1 MNTITQSGITHF
13 EEDRTYTFELSSGR
27 LLPVRWSCA
36 PLREAQD
43 AVLIDSPARLDVLR
57 RLDDYPYLCRILDTD
72 CLDHARQRK
81 AQVCQWLS
89 EEIYVFG
96 AYKIGLKSV
105 RLAQAAG
112 LMVKG
117 FLDNDRTKQG
127 CSFEGI
133 PVFHPSELRLEN
145 AVVLIASGHHS
156 NAIHMQ
162 LKEISGIR
170 LVNMSEFLY
179 ALNAPH
185 GAGDFRD
192 FVEAPVR
199 EPFRYISTFLRM
211 DDEHSRQVFDKL
223 IGMRIHLSTALA
235 DSVKSPWGDEYFDAQ
250 FVDSLHA
257 MRFVDAGAAAGD
269 TLQRLESYF
278 GPVEQAWLFEPELPA
293 YYEALKQYAARAKVW
308 LFNMGL
314 DEVASRA
321 MYQPDLS
328 YDLTNEIESSIPAG
342 VASYIQGVP
351 LDAVVSGKVGLFKLD
366 IEGMEARALR
376 GAKEIIARDRPV
388 IAVCAYH
395 RADDYWKLIDE
406 VLSIHSDY
414 RVGIRLYAD
423 ILEDITLYF
432 Y

>member
-1 MNTITQSGITHF
+1 MNTITQSDTTRL
-13 EEDRTYTFELSSGR
+13 EEGRTYTFELSSGR
-27 LLPVRWSCA
+27 SLPVRWSCA
-36 PLREAQD
+36 PLREVQD
-43 AVLIDSPARLDVLR
+43 AVLIDRLARLDVLW
-57 RLDDYPYLCRILDTD
+57 RLDDYPYLCRLLDAD
-72 CLDHARQRK
+72 CLDHARQHK
-81 AQVCQWLS
+81 IQVRQWLS
-89 EEIYVFG
+89 EGIYVFG
-96 AYKIGLKSV
+96 AYKIGLKLA

-112 LMVKG
+112 LMVKN

-127 CSFEGI
+127 CMLEGI

-156 NAIHMQ
+156 NAIHVQ
-162 LKEISGIR
+162 LKEIPGIR

-179 ALNAPH
+179 SLDAPH
-185 GAGDFRD
+185 GAGDFID

-223 IGMRIHLSTALA
+223 IGMRINLSTALA

-269 TLQRLESYF
+269 TLQRLESLF
-278 GPVEQAWLFEPELPA
+278 GSVEQAWLFEPELPA
-293 YYEALKQYAARAKVW
+293 YYEALKHYAARAEVW

-314 DEVASRA
+314 DEVPSRA
-321 MYQPDLS
+321 TYRPDLS
-328 YDLTNEIESSIPAG
+328 YDFTNEMESSIPAG

-351 LDAVVSGKVGLFKLD
+351 LDAVVSGRVGLFKLD

-376 GAKEIIARDRPV
+376 GLGRSSREIG
-388 IAVCAYH
+388 
-395 RADDYWKLIDE
+395 
-406 VLSIHSDY
+406 LSLPS
-414 RVGIRLYAD
+414 AP
-423 ILEDITLYF
+423 ITVPTTTGN
-432 Y
+432 